1 MSQLLYITGQ
11 VAQKGALRQSE
22 SNPDTSYLR
31 LILQESTGNKNELP
45 MIAFN
50 KRAEEIN
57 SQIEVGSYIIAE
69 CRVSSTKNVKD
80 GKTWYNISLIVNE
93 IKVLVKNNEIKK
105 ITKTEL
111 RGVAKNSLIGQ
122 NKSKQN
128 VNSTNSVQPQSAES
142 LEASSKSA
150 SKDMDI
156 NGQNENKTVMKST
169 NTDTFNNN
177 LSTTFQENDNTESNN
192 DENDDE
198 FDDTLFDFGD

>member
-11 VAQKGALRQSE
+11 VTQKGALRQSE

-50 KRAEEIN
+50 KRAEETN
-57 SQIEVGSYIIAE
+57 SQVEVGTYILAE

-93 IKVLVKNNEIKK
+93 IKVLVKNTEIKK
-105 ITKTEL
+105 ITKSTL

-128 VNSTNSVQPQSAES
+128 MNLKSSVKPQSDKS
-142 LEASSKSA
+142 LEAF
-150 SKDMDI
+150 KDMDI
-156 NGQNENKTVMKST
+156 NAHNGNKSVMKST
-169 NTDTFNNN
+169 DIDTFNNN
-177 LSTTFQENDNTESNN
+177 LSTTFQENDNTKSNN
-192 DENDDE
+192 DENNENDDE
-198 FDDTLFDFGD
+198 FDDTLFDFDD